1 MKKELTIR
9 KWQQTVRL
17 VTICLCLI
25 VPVLAF
31 GAISPTKPLGSGTSS
46 DPYLISNAN
55 ELYWFA
61 RLVNGTGSESQNTS
75 ACAKLTANIT
85 VNPPVLDPNGNLLPT
100 TYSYTVWEPIG
111 YHNSNSDYAYFTGSI
126 DGNGKT
132 ISGLY
137 LNDTSRSYIGFCGY
151 GGGTITNLGI
161 VDSYFKGNQN
171 VGVVYGYNEGTVSQC
186 YSKGTASGTDGIGGV
201 CGSTAFGNVENSY
214 NQGKVV
220 GTGSYVGGVVGA
232 NQYGKISNCYSAGT
246 VSGSTTNRGG
256 VCGYNSGTIKN
267 CYYDKSKCSSGGIA
281 NADVAS
287 QAEGKSSSIFL
298 SGEVAYKLQGSQ
310 SSAIWGQTISSDIY
324 PTLGGKKVYYGYI
337 NCTDIAYSNNETS
350 DTPKHSYDNGFCTVC
365 GALQPAEVVSSS
377 NHPELMSTHPGY
389 YTIGNAGQL
398 YWYANKVNNDRQAS
412 IDAVLTANI
421 NVNNHVLNDNFEFS
435 CDASELRV
443 WNPIGYHTETGYVKY
458 NGVFDGNNYYINGL
472 YFANGNTDYV
482 GFIGY
487 YGGTVSN
494 LAVIN
499 SVLKGGSNVGGICG
513 WGDGTITNCYYYG
526 TVQGTSN
533 VGGLCGQNLNTL
545 SVINNSFFAG
555 KISGSSNV
563 GSIIGKSNGIVANCY
578 YDSTK
583 SAVGGICGAD
593 ISGKAEGKTFEQ
605 FKSGEVAYL
614 LSLGCTIDGEKYDG
628 NSWGQILGLLDYP
641 FLGSRKVYFG
651 YEEGTCNAVYSN
663 SPLNTTPTH
672 SFNEKGFCTACGAY
686 KPAEIISASHHP
698 EMCEKHNG
706 YYAIECPGNLY
717 WLAEQVNAGDT
728 AINAVLASNIVI
740 NGTLEYDETDANNA
754 LQWTP
759 IGYYNSAN
767 DKLLYSGNFDGNG
780 KTIRGL
786 CIIDTSCNYVGLFG
800 ANGGKI
806 ENLGIVESHIKG
818 NKYVGSICGY
828 NLGGIITNCYN
839 HCDIIGTDYVGGIS
853 GSTTSSIS
861 NCYNIGLIQAETVN
875 KSAICSDYGSG
886 TITNCYC
893 TYEYSKDKNNEGVT
907 KFEGALEFK
916 NGKVAYLLQGN
927 QSTHVW
933 GQKIDTDKYPV
944 IFGDRVYYGYDC
956 AGLKY
961 SNEELPT
968 TQPDHSY
975 NIHGFC
981 DVCHAHQE
989 AKPVSETHHPELLET
1004 HSGYYAIENG
1014 GQLCWFAES
1023 QDGSANAV
1031 LTDDVYINDFDVV
1044 PNENL
1049 SLYHNE
1055 FPQISSFSGKFDGNG
1070 HIISGIYRP
1079 WPTIQQGM
1087 FCSIEK
1093 GGEVFNFTLRN
1104 FYINGQDHT
1113 GAICSYNYG
1122 TIRDC
1127 NATFG
1132 QLSGNDYFGGICGNN
1147 YGTISGCNND
1157 SSMGRDLEREYVG
1170 GICGSNNGTIDNCTN
1185 NTTVIGGN
1193 YVGGIAGRNASTVT
1207 NCKVTKVVD
1216 GNNYIGGICG
1226 HNKGELNT
1234 CSHSY
1239 ESVSCG
1245 ESYAGG
1251 ICGDNEGVIYNCYKK
1266 YSINCPTGV
1275 GGICGVN
1282 KGSISH
1288 CKYLASGTLIGNI
1301 EVGGVC
1307 AKNYPTG
1314 TIEYCSAI
1322 GNIEALD
1329 YDALLTNFGGV
1340 CGSNE
1345 GKILNCCSSI
1355 TIEGGYYIGG
1365 ITGENT
1371 STTGIIANCYYNG
1384 RIIESKS
1391 SVGAICG
1398 YIRNATIAYCYY
1410 DSDRES
1416 TEACPNN
1423 NLAENVVG
1431 KSSKAFRSGEVA
1443 YTLSQGGTITAN
1455 GKTTSFDGEYW
1466 GQHLGADEYPVID
1479 SGNKVLRA
1487 EKEADNSY
1495 WTTFSDLT
1503 SDSELSVPSGNSL
1516 KVCNATV
1523 SAGKLTL
1530 TSRYNSQVAAGEGVL
1545 AKTDC
1550 QYLNA
1555 TPLVDTS
1562 LIGEDAELNN
1572 LVATPATAQT
1582 ITADNGYRFYDL
1594 AFDNSG
1600 ANLAFYLGQ
1609 AKDANGN
1616 VTSSDGSKLSVMPG
1630 KAYLKAARTNAVDPT
1645 TQAPAQVLAFPDNI
1659 GTSGVD
1665 SITIDNG
1672 AARFEKDVIYDLWG
1686 RKVKNPTK
1694 GIYIR
1699 NGKKIIIR

>member
-31 GAISPTKPLGSGTSS
+31 GAISPTKPSGSGTSS

-111 YHNSNSDYAYFTGSI
+111 YHNSNSDYARFTGTI

-161 VDSYFKGNQN
+161 VDSYFKANQY

-421 NVNNHVLNDNFEFS
+421 NVNNRVLNDNFEFS

-472 YFANGNTDYV
+472 YFDNTNTDYV

-526 TVQGTSN
+526 TVQGSSN

-555 KISGSSNV
+555 KISGTSNV

-672 SFNEKGFCTACGAY
+672 SFDYKGFCTACGAY

-717 WLAEQVNAGDT
+717 WLAEQVNAGNT

-839 HCDIIGTDYVGGIS
+839 HCDINGTDYVGGIS

-861 NCYNIGLIQAETVN
+861 NCYNIGLIQADTAN

-981 DVCHAHQE
+981 DMCHAHQE
-989 AKPVSETHHPELLET
+989 AKPVSETHHPELLKT

-1023 QDGSANAV
+1023 KDGSANAV
-1031 LTDDVYINDFDVV
+1031 LTDDVYINDFDISSSGDFSKYRNQWV
-1044 PNENL
+1044 
-1049 SLYHNE
+1049 
-1055 FPQISSFSGKFDGNG
+1055 QISSFSGKFDGNN
-1070 HIISGIYRP
+1070 HIISGLYMP
-1079 WPTIQQGM
+1079 SAYSKNGM
-1087 FCSIEK
+1087 FKTITGEVSNFALKNFSISGWDNSSAICSINQ
-1093 GGEVFNFTLRN
+1093 GTIRN
-1104 FYINGQDHT
+1104 CSTQGHLSVISDNTDYCSGICSINYGTIADCTSGTIIEGKSKPDYT
-1113 GAICSYNYG
+1113 GAICSVNYG
-1122 TIRDC
+1122 TVDNC
-1127 NATFG
+1127 KNNVSV
-1132 QLSGNDYFGGICGNN
+1132 QGG
-1147 YGTISGCNND
+1147 
-1157 SSMGRDLEREYVG
+1157 LYVG
-1170 GICGSNNGTIDNCTN
+1170 GIVGDNEGTIINCVSSYPAAGDNC
-1185 NTTVIGGN
+1185 V
-1193 YVGGIAGRNASTVT
+1193 
-1207 NCKVTKVVD
+1207 
-1216 GNNYIGGICG
+1216 GGICG
-1226 HNKGELNT
+1226 HNKSVVSNCKNT
-1234 CSHSY
+1234 DIVDSMTN
-1239 ESVSCG
+1239 
-1245 ESYAGG
+1245 AGG
-1251 ICGDNEGVIYNCYKK
+1251 ICGHNEGDILYCSNQKSVTSPNG
-1266 YSINCPTGV
+1266 S
-1275 GGICGVN
+1275 GGICGLN
-1282 KGSISH
+1282 SGKISH
-1288 CKYLASGTLIGNI
+1288 CTNYSGTLSSLKNA
-1301 EVGGVC
+1301 GGIC
-1307 AKNYPTG
+1307 AENLTSG
-1314 TIEYCSAI
+1314 TIEYCSAA
-1322 GNIEALD
+1322 GEIESLD
-1329 YDALLTNFGGV
+1329 IKTPIVNSAGV
-1340 CGSNE
+1340 CGLNR
-1345 GKILNCCSSI
+1345 GTILNCCSSVN
-1355 TIEGGYYIGG
+1355 IEGNDCVGG
-1365 ITGENT
+1365 IVGENKA
-1371 STTGIIANCYYNG
+1371 GIIANCYYKGIINNG
-1384 RIIESKS
+1384 DTN
-1391 SVGAICG
+1391 VGSICG
-1398 YIRNATIAYCYY
+1398 INNATIAYCYY

-1455 GKTTSFDGEYW
+1455 GKTTTFDGDYW

-1550 QYLNA
+1550 QYLSA
-1555 TPLVDTS
+1555 MPLVDTS

-1582 ITADNGYRFYDL
+1582 ITADNGYCFYDL

-1630 KAYLKAARTNAVDPT
+1630 KAYLKVARTNAVDPT
-1645 TQAPAQVLAFPDNI
+1645 TQAPAHVLAFPDNI

-1672 AARFEKDVIYDLWG
+1672 SARFEKDAIYDLWG